1 MTEYSQ
7 PIFRDLT
14 PEEIEIVLS
23 RNHVGRIAFAFR
35 GHVDI
40 EPIHYVYDAGWIYG
54 RTAPGT
60 KLSTLV
66 HHPWVAFE
74 VDEIA
79 GLFDWTSVVAR
90 GTVYLL
96 DADGAPSDRETYARA
111 LELLRELI
119 PETMAPD
126 DPTPSRRALFR
137 IHLDETTGRT
147 ARGGTRG
154 ETPRSVRSVQ

>member
-1 MTEYSQ
+1 MTDHAR

-14 PEEIEIVLS
+14 PAEIERVLT

-35 GHVDI
+35 GHPDI

-74 VDEIA
+74 VDEIE

-90 GTVYLL
+90 GTVYLI
-96 DADGAPSDRETYARA
+96 DAEGSTQDREIHARA
-111 LELLRELI
+111 VHLLRELI
-119 PETMAPD
+119 PETLASD

-137 IHLDETTGRT
+137 VHLDEVTGRT
-147 ARGGTRG
+147 AMSGPRGGTPRG
-154 ETPRSVRSVQ
+154 SGAIA